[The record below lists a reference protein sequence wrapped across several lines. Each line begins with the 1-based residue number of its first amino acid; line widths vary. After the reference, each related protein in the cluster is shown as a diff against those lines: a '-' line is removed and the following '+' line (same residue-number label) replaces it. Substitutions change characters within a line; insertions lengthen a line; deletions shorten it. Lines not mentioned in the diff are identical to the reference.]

1 MKFKR
6 GDNVKILSGQYI
18 GMRGTVVE
26 IMDGAVYSILV
37 SVVGFSPVWF
47 TPKQIENIAALEK
60 PKQIEHPDLTELRQA
75 CAEYVDA
82 VSEVDPGSDDDVDLS
97 EAEGAIAES
106 ALNAFYGEGV
116 WDFINE
122 RVT

>member
-1 MKFKR
+1 MKVSN
-6 GDNVKILSGQYI
+6 GAEGEGVKDS
-18 GMRGTVVE
+18 M
-26 IMDGAVYSILV
+26 A
-37 SVVGFSPVWF
+37 
-47 TPKQIENIAALEK
+47 EK

-75 CAEYVDA
+75 CVEYVDA